1 MTDVR
6 PRICILGGGF
16 GGLYTALRLSQLPW
30 EGHTPPEI
38 VLVDQR
44 DRFLFAPFLY
54 ELVTEEMQTWEIAPP
69 FGELLAESGVIFRQA
84 EVTAID
90 IVRQQVQLKSPDN
103 SGHGTDSENLD
114 YSQLVIALGGRTPL
128 PNLPGLKDYG
138 LGFRTLE
145 DAYKLKQKLK
155 VLEQSNTE
163 KIRVAI
169 VGGGY
174 SGVELAAKLGDR
186 LGTRGRIRIIERGKE
201 ILGLSP
207 EFNRQQA
214 QASLSAKGIWVDT
227 ETTVTAITSHDLT
240 LKFRDQED
248 VIPVDLVLW
257 TVGTEVAPLI
267 GSLPLPHNDQGL
279 LKTNAQLQVEGKAN
293 IFALGDGAECRDVSG
308 QLIPPTAQGAF
319 QQADYCAWNIWANLT
334 GRPLLPC
341 RYQPLGEMLALGIDS
356 AVLNGLGIKLTG
368 PAAVLARR
376 LVYLY
381 RFPTWQHQ
389 LTVGLNWLTR
399 PLGNW
404 LKNEPS

>member
-1 MTDVR
+1 MTETR

-30 EGHTPPEI
+30 EGQTPPEI

-54 ELVTEEMQTWEIAPP
+54 ELITEEMQTWEIAPP
-69 FGELLAESGVIFRQA
+69 FVELLAESGVIFHQG

-90 IVRQQVQLKSPDN
+90 IGNQQVSLNSPVNGPESLPYD
-103 SGHGTDSENLD
+103 
-114 YSQLVIALGGRTPL
+114 QLVIALGGQTPL
-128 PNLPGLKDYG
+128 PNLPGLKDHAI
-138 LGFRTLE
+138 GFRTLE
-145 DAYKLKQKLK
+145 DAYKLKQELK
-155 VLEQSNTE
+155 ILEQSNAE

-186 LGTRGRIRIIERGKE
+186 LGTRGRIRIIERGE
-201 ILGLSP
+201 QILSLSP

-214 QASLSAKGIWVDT
+214 QDILSAKGIWLDT
-227 ETTVTAITSHDLT
+227 ETTVSAITDQNIT
-240 LKFRDQED
+240 LQFREQVDE
-248 VIPVDLVLW
+248 IPVDLVLW
-257 TVGTEVAPLI
+257 TVGTEVSPLI
-267 GSLPLPHNDQGL
+267 KNLPLPHNDRGQI
-279 LKTNAQLQVEGKAN
+279 KTNPQLQAEGKN
-293 IFALGDGAECRDVSG
+293 SIFALGDGAECRDATG
-308 QLIPPTAQGAF
+308 QLIPSTAQAAF

-334 GRPLLPC
+334 GRPLLPF
-341 RYQPLGEMLALGIDS
+341 RYQALGEMLALGTDA
-356 AVLNGLGIKLTG
+356 AVLSGLGIKLSG

-389 LTVGLNWLTR
+389 LTVGFNWLTQ
-399 PLGNW
+399 PLLNL

>member
-1 MTDVR
+1 MTDAR

-54 ELVTEEMQTWEIAPP
+54 ELLTEEMQTWEIAPP
-69 FGELLAESGVIFRQA
+69 FVELLAESGVIFRQA

-90 IVRQQVQLKSPDN
+90 IANQKVQLKCLNNSANETGEDN
-103 SGHGTDSENLD
+103 LPYD
-114 YSQLVIALGGRTPL
+114 QLVIALGGQTPL
-128 PNLPGLKDYG
+128 PNLPGLKEYG
-138 LGFRTLE
+138 VGFRTLE

-155 VLEQSNTE
+155 LLEQSDAE
-163 KIRVAI
+163 KIRIAI

-186 LGTRGRIRIIERGKE
+186 LEARGRIRIIERGKE
-201 ILGLSP
+201 ILAMSP

-214 QASLSAKGIWVDT
+214 QASLSTKGIWVDT
-227 ETTVTAITSHDLT
+227 ETTVTAITATDVT
-240 LKFRDQED
+240 LQFREQED

-257 TVGTEVAPLI
+257 TVGTTVSPLI
-267 GSLPLPHNDQGL
+267 RNLALPHNDQGQ
-279 LKTNAQLQVEGKAN
+279 LKTNAQLQVEGKTN
-293 IFALGDGAECRDVSG
+293 IFALGDGAQGQDASG
-308 QLIPPTAQGAF
+308 QLIPATAQGAF

-341 RYQPLGEMLALGIDS
+341 RYQPLGEMLALGTDG
-356 AVLNGLGIKLTG
+356 AVLSGLGIKLSG
-368 PAAVLARR
+368 PAALLARR

-399 PLGNW
+399 PLGDW